1 MYSFPTV
8 KSLWHVWN
16 HLLYSEMFLVIMVLK
31 CCYEVPLTL
40 ASCLSWTQADGILLR
55 APSFSGPRISPTV
68 FCFFVRLFFLVSESE
83 TKFYS
88 PAFKPYV
95 IHVAYKIFLPFGI
108 SGNNFH
114 SYVYQIKQKYAC
126 YKHNYVQQKFNKNS
140 RRTLRWDLD
149 SSGLAHVL
157 TALKPWPQLSLLTS
171 LGKITNRL
179 NHFSLAVGHY

>member
-1 MYSFPTV
+1 MYYFPTV

-16 HLLYSEMFLVIMVLK
+16 HLLYSEMFLVLIMVLK

-40 ASCLSWTQADGILLR
+40 ASCLSWTQADGFLLR

-68 FCFFVRLFFLVSESE
+68 FYFLFFCLLVFLVSESE

-108 SGNNFH
+108 GGNNFY

-126 YKHNYVQQKFNKNS
+126 YKHNYVQQKCNKNS
-140 RRTLRWDLD
+140 RRTLRWDLIPQVWLTCD
-149 SSGLAHVL
+149 GSKTLAA
-157 TALKPWPQLSLLTS
+157 ALPTHFPWE
-171 LGKITNRL
+171 N
-179 NHFSLAVGHY
+179 N

>member
-1 MYSFPTV
+1 MRFPWPWPPALAGLRQMV
-8 KSLWHVWN
+8 FCWE
-16 HLLYSEMFLVIMVLK
+16 LLPSQVQGL
-31 CCYEVPLTL
+31 VPL
-40 ASCLSWTQADGILLR
+40 
-55 APSFSGPRISPTV
+55 FFV
-68 FCFFVRLFFLVSESE
+68 FCSFVFLVSESE

-149 SSGLAHVL
+149 SLGLAHVL
-157 TALKPWPQLSLLTS
+157 MALKPWPQLSLLTS